1 MKHFCVAL
9 LMLFTLTTAA
19 ARTAVTW
26 RHEIVPAGD
35 NAFDIT
41 FKATIPEGWHMYDLG
56 PYGHDGPYPTSIV
69 CEVGEGGT
77 VNGSVRPERP
87 SDKTFEELFQ
97 MEIGSYKDSIAFTQ
111 RISCQAL
118 PVRVEANLEWM
129 ICNDVSCM
137 PPRDTVITVSLGGMA
152 EQAVPVAADNRQT
165 ARFAVETFPIP
176 ADLGGTTEV
185 QPADGGTAPATTTQ
199 SSWWRLLLEAML
211 WGIAAILTPCV
222 FPMVPMT
229 ISFFLRGEGSDTL
242 KRMRALLYGL
252 CIVLIYTV
260 PIALVVGMG
269 RLFDR
274 QVFTADTLNWIST
287 HWIPNVLFFIV
298 FMVFAASFF
307 GFFNLQLPARWVNR
321 ADQRTRTIGWTGI
334 FFMAL
339 TLVLVSFSCTGPIVG
354 TVLIKSLSGEFW
366 IPVAAMAVY
375 AITFALPFTLFALF
389 PAWLSRWPHS
399 GQWLETVKI
408 SIAFIELALGFKF
421 LSVADQTYHWGI
433 LGRTTYLIIWIVL
446 FLCLAL
452 YLLRILRFH
461 GEKRKGLSW
470 GRAGFALLTLAFVA
484 YMIPGLWGAPLK
496 MLSGYL
502 PPQKTTGMVADYG
515 LTDSIKYAD
524 KLSLPHGLTGFFDL
538 QQAEAYAT
546 ATGKPLFIDFTGH
559 GCVNCREMEA
569 RVWSDERV
577 LELLRD
583 HYVPVALYVDDRT
596 EAEASDWVTVSGKVL
611 KTIGRINAH
620 IAETR
625 YGVSAEPAYLLQ
637 SPSGELLAPVYG
649 YNLNPDLFVRFLQ
662 QGLERMRGGE

>member
-1 MKHFCVAL
+1 MKHVCTAL
-9 LMLFTLTTAA
+9 LMLFVWMTAS

-26 RHEIVPAGD
+26 RHEVVPAGE
-35 NAFDIT
+35 NVFDIVFT
-41 FKATIPEGWHMYDLG
+41 AKIPEGWHMYDLG
-56 PYGHDGPYPTSIV
+56 PYGNDGPYPTSIV
-69 CEVGEGGT
+69 CDAGDAAT
-77 VNGSVRPERP
+77 VSGPVRPQRP
-87 SDKTFEELFQ
+87 PDKAFEELFQ
-97 MEIGSYKDSIAFTQ
+97 MEIGSYKDSASFIQ
-111 RISCQAL
+111 RILCKTIPA
-118 PVRVEANLEWM
+118 RFEANLEWM
-129 ICNDVSCM
+129 ICNDISCM
-137 PPRDTVITVSLGGMA
+137 PPRDTVIAVILGGTDSV
-152 EQAVPVAADNRQT
+152 VPVEAGSRQT
-165 ARFAVETFPIP
+165 ARFAIDAFPVPAGIAET
-176 ADLGGTTEV
+176 AEA
-185 QPADGGTAPATTTQ
+185 QPADAVAQPIAATQ
-199 SSWWRLLLEAML
+199 STWWRLLLEAML

-229 ISFFLRGEGSDTL
+229 ISFFLRGQGSDIQ
-242 KRMRALLYGL
+242 KRMRAVSYGL
-252 CIVLIYTV
+252 FIVLIYTV
-260 PIALVVGMG
+260 PIALAVGMG
-269 RLFDR
+269 RLFGR

-307 GFFNLQLPARWVNR
+307 GLFTLQLPARWVNR
-321 ADQRTRTIGWTGI
+321 ADQRTQTIGWTGI

-366 IPVAAMAVY
+366 IPVATMAVY

-389 PAWLSRWPHS
+389 PTWLSRWPHS

-433 LGRTTYLIIWIVL
+433 LGRTTYLVIWIVI
-446 FLCLAL
+446 FLCLGL
-452 YLLRILRFH
+452 YLLRVLRFH

-502 PPQKTTGMVADYG
+502 PPQKPAVISPADNLSTG
-515 LTDSIKYAD
+515 IKYAD

-538 QQAEAYAT
+538 RQAEAYAA

-577 LELLRD
+577 LELLRN

-637 SPSGELLAPVYG
+637 APSGELLAPVYG

-662 QGLERMRGGE
+662 QGLDRMRSGK